1 LREARPSSASNLSE
15 AHVIHLAQQGDA
27 AAFER
32 LYRLHRRRVY
42 GLCLRIVNNPAEA
55 EDLTQEAFVQL
66 FRKIQ
71 TFRAESSFSTWLY
84 RLTVNI
90 VLMRLRIKSL
100 VDCSVEEM
108 SEASDETERP
118 LKEFGRCDPLLGGLV
133 DRLSLQLA
141 IDQLPP
147 GYKQMFILHDVEGYE
162 HHEIAKLLGCST
174 GNSKSQLF
182 KARLRL
188 RELLREELRN
198 REPRTRAAVRVS
210 PVTRSSRS
218 ALKGA
223 RN

>member
-1 LREARPSSASNLSE
+1 LRKARPSSASNLSE
-15 AHVIHLAQQGDA
+15 AHAIRLAQQGDA

-42 GLCLRIVNNPAEA
+42 GLCLSIVNNPAEA

-90 VLMRLRIKSL
+90 VLMRLRKKSL
-100 VDCSVEEM
+100 IDFSVEEM
-108 SEASDETERP
+108 SEANDETERP
-118 LKEFGRCDPLLGGLV
+118 LREFGGCDLLLSGLV

-141 IDQLPP
+141 VDQLPP

-162 HHEIAKLLGCST
+162 HHEIAKLLRCSM

-198 REPRTRAAVRVS
+198 REPQKRGAVRVS
-210 PVTRSSRS
+210 PVTRSSRY